1 MILTVHVKTRAAK
14 DAIIS
19 WLDQDTVKVAVKA
32 APEKGKAN
40 KAVLILLAQELKLPP
55 TSLKI
60 IRGTTSSLK
69 QIEIP

>member
-14 DAIIS
+14 DEIIS

-40 KAVLILLAQELKLPP
+40 KAVLNLLAKELKLPP

-60 IRGTTSSLK
+60 IRGVTASLK